1 MRNACRSSSPS
12 STLPHTASTR
22 VTCAVRAAGT
32 VRPGAH
38 EAKRRVL
45 ARRVLVDPRALAA
58 DGDDVTG
65 EIGLVASRAR
75 FQVAKLLHALVAVIP
90 AEEGDDSTL
99 TLNAQLLQH
108 LWRDRLTQDHAVE
121 PRAHPGGRAAA
132 WRTGHEAERYRKKS
146 QRHRHGRVVPRV
158 MSLSKFQGQERD
170 ASLKEPAAASSRV
183 VWLSLTRRCRET
195 TDKAV
200 NRLAAMHPR
209 LSLENTPACVEQI
222 KALQA
227 CHADTNYW
235 IKLMG
240 ACNEKKM
247 VLDKCFRAQK
257 KVRGRMLPY
266 AARDAQHTSSHI
278 RLVPAGQTQGQPRE
292 GTGGPRE
299 GRGHLEAA

>member
-146 QRHRHGRVVPRV
+146 QRHRHRYGVWCLFQVSGARAGRESPWP
-158 MSLSKFQGQERD
+158 SLP
-170 ASLKEPAAASSRV
+170 LV
-183 VWLSLTRRCRET
+183 
-195 TDKAV
+195 
-200 NRLAAMHPR
+200 R
-209 LSLENTPACVEQI
+209 LSFTPLPRNLPSCSWRPSGR
-222 KALQA
+222 
-227 CHADTNYW
+227 HAPTPVAGEHSR
-235 IKLMG
+235 MRG
-240 ACNEKKM
+240 A
-247 VLDKCFRAQK
+247 D
-257 KVRGRMLPY
+257 
-266 AARDAQHTSSHI
+266 
-278 RLVPAGQTQGQPRE
+278 
-292 GTGGPRE
+292 
-299 GRGHLEAA
+299 

>member
-1 MRNACRSSSPS
+1 M
-12 STLPHTASTR
+12 
-22 VTCAVRAAGT
+22 TCAVRAAGT

-38 EAKRRVL
+38 EAKRWVL

-75 FQVAKLLHALVAVIP
+75 FQVAKLLHALVAVVP
-90 AEEGDDSTL
+90 AEEGDDSTFSL
-99 TLNAQLLQH
+99 DAQLLQH
-108 LWRDRLTQDHAVE
+108 LWRDRLTQDHAIE

-146 QRHRHGRVVPRV
+146 QRHRHGRVWCLRDE
-158 MSLSKFQGQERD
+158 SLQVSGQERD
-170 ASLKEPAAASSRV
+170 ASVGLAPLKRGV
-183 VWLSLTRRCRET
+183 VVFPTPRCRET
-195 TDKAV
+195 TFVAH
-200 NRLAAMHPR
+200 RLAVVMHPR

-257 KVRGRMLPY
+257 KVRGLPPDAASVRNIPAHTY
-266 AARDAQHTSSHI
+266 AS
-278 RLVPAGQTQGQPRE
+278 
-292 GTGGPRE
+292 
-299 GRGHLEAA
+299 

>member
-75 FQVAKLLHALVAVIP
+75 FQVAKLLHALVAVVP
-90 AEEGDDSTL
+90 AEEGDDCTL
-99 TLNAQLLQH
+99 SLDAQLLQH
-108 LWRDRLTQDHAVE
+108 LRRDRLTQDHAVE

-146 QRHRHGRVVPRV
+146 QRHRDESLQVSGARPGR
-158 MSLSKFQGQERD
+158 ERD
-170 ASLKEPAAASSRV
+170 HKASCYSH
-183 VWLSLTRRCRET
+183 
-195 TDKAV
+195 AV
-200 NRLAAMHPR
+200 AEKQPFVADRLAVVMHPR

>member
-146 QRHRHGRVVPRV
+146 QRHRHRTVCGA
-158 MSLSKFQGQERD
+158 SSKFQGQERV
-170 ASLKEPAAASSRV
+170 ASEP
-183 VWLSLTRRCRET
+183 
-195 TDKAV
+195 
-200 NRLAAMHPR
+200 P
-209 LSLENTPACVEQI
+209 
-222 KALQA
+222 
-227 CHADTNYW
+227 
-235 IKLMG
+235 G
-240 ACNEKKM
+240 
-247 VLDKCFRAQK
+247 RA
-257 KVRGRMLPY
+257 P
-266 AARDAQHTSSHI
+266 
-278 RLVPAGQTQGQPRE
+278 PP
-292 GTGGPRE
+292 
-299 GRGHLEAA
+299 